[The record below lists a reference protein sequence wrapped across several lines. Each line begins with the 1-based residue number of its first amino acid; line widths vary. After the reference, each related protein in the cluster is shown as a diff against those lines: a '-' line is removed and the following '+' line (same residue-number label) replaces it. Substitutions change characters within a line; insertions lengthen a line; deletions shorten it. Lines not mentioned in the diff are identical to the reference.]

1 MTWTRQRTSIAIEKR
16 LSMAV
21 DLSEKARAYLQELRF
36 AVLATINQDGT
47 PQLTTMWYLLE
58 EDGTILMNTKVGR
71 AKERNMRR
79 DPRISICIEDDYNFL
94 TINGTVEMID
104 DPEIAQRDIYRLSA
118 RYHGEEKAR
127 QQMQEKFS
135 KETRIS
141 LLLKPERVIEYF
153 E

>member
-1 MTWTRQRTSIAIEKR
+1 
-16 LSMAV
+16 MAV
-21 DLSEKARAYLQELRF
+21 ELSEKARAYLQELRF
-36 AVLATINQDGT
+36 AVLATIHQDGT

>member
-1 MTWTRQRTSIAIEKR
+1 MVVE
-16 LSMAV
+16 LSK
-21 DLSEKARAYLQELRF
+21 KAQVFLQEIRF

-58 EDGTILMNTKVGR
+58 DDGTIMMNTKVGR
-71 AKERNMRR
+71 LKERNLRR

-94 TINGTVEMID
+94 TINGTVQLID
-104 DPEIAQRDIYRLSA
+104 DPQKTQNDIYRLSA

-127 QQMQEKFS
+127 RQMQDQFS

-141 LLLKPERVIEYF
+141 LLLKPESIIEYF
-153 E
+153 D

>member
-1 MTWTRQRTSIAIEKR
+1 
-16 LSMAV
+16 MAV
-21 DLSEKARAYLQELRF
+21 EVSERARSYLRELRF

-58 EDGTILMNTKVGR
+58 DDGTITMNTKVGR

-104 DPEIAQRDIYRLSA
+104 DPEIAQHDIYRLAA
-118 RYHGEEKAR
+118 RYHGEEQAR
-127 QQMQEKFS
+127 RQMQEQFS
-135 KETRIS
+135 KETRVT
-141 LLLKPERVIEYF
+141 LRLKPERIIEYS

>member
-1 MTWTRQRTSIAIEKR
+1 MT
-16 LSMAV
+16 V
-21 DLSEKARAYLQELRF
+21 DLSKKAQAFLQELRF

-58 EDGTILMNTKVGR
+58 DDGTILMNTKVGR
-71 AKERNMRR
+71 QKERNLRR

-94 TINGTVEMID
+94 TINGTVYVID
-104 DPEIAQRDIYRLSA
+104 DPQRTQHDIYRLSA

-127 QQMQEKFS
+127 RQMQDQFS
-135 KETRIS
+135 KETRVS
-141 LLLKPERVIEYF
+141 LLLKPKHIFEYF

>member
-1 MTWTRQRTSIAIEKR
+1 MV
-16 LSMAV
+16 V

-36 AVLATINQDGT
+36 AVLATIHQDGT